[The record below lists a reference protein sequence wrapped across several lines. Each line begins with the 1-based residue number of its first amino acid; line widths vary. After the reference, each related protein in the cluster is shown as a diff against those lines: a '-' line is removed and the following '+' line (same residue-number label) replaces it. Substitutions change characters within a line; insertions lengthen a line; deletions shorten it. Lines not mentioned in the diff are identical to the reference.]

1 MKPGENESEEHFIG
15 VKSIK
20 CKPDTDTKWINGAT
34 LIMNMN
40 SDKESLGNHS
50 NVQSGELA
58 RPHVLLLASDVLFS
72 HFFSESALTRL
83 CEIAEWSR
91 YAEREESPKLRAEI
105 SQADVLMTTWH
116 SPFLRVEMLGARPRV
131 RLIAHCGGEVKSR
144 MEEEIFDQITVTNA
158 AEPMAAPVAEMALAM
173 ILALVRRLPDY
184 ASEMRA
190 GVVKTNEYVS
200 CGETVRGRKVG
211 LIGFGRIGRAFARL
225 IEPLGAELFVN
236 DPCCSAET
244 VSAHKGKLI
253 ALDEVLSSCS
263 VVVLAAGLTPETR
276 NLLDKRRLALMPD
289 GAYLVNVARG
299 GLIEM
304 DALLSEL
311 RSGRIKAALD
321 VTDPLEPLPPDHELR
336 LLPSVLL
343 TPHIAG
349 GGIELRRAIGAVAIE
364 EVVRFCKGEAQ
375 ENVVTR
381 DMLATMT

>member
-1 MKPGENESEEHFIG
+1 MDGEQRILNDYPTIEVRGQET
-15 VKSIK
+15 
-20 CKPDTDTKWINGAT
+20 P
-34 LIMNMN
+34 
-40 SDKESLGNHS
+40 
-50 NVQSGELA
+50 
-58 RPHVLLLASDVLFS
+58 RVLVLASDVLFS
-72 HFFSESALTRL
+72 HFFPESALARL
-83 CEIAEWSR
+83 SEFAEWSR
-91 YAEREESPKLRAEI
+91 YAGRDDSPKLRAEI
-105 SQADVLMTTWH
+105 AQTDVLMTTWH
-116 SPFLRVEMLGARPRV
+116 SPFLRVEMLGKRPRV

-200 CGETVRGRKVG
+200 SGETVRGRKIG

-244 VSAHKGKLI
+244 VSAHKGKLL
-253 ALDEVLSSCS
+253 AMDEVLSSCS
-263 VVVLAAGLTPETR
+263 VVVLAAGLTPQTR

-311 RSGRIKAALD
+311 RSGRINAALD

-336 LLPSVLL
+336 RFPNALL

-364 EVVRFCKGEAQ
+364 EVIRFCKGEVQ